1 MTVRTA
7 IFLAILTALLLARP
21 SCSET
26 AAPQGLTIHFFYGQG
41 CPHCKK
47 AEIFLRECEQ
57 RYGNL
62 EIHSYEVYFDPAN
75 MDLLMVMAERLGVEP
90 VAVPFL
96 VVGQTWI
103 VGFDETFTPTMIRR
117 EIEKCLVEQCPD
129 FVAGKGVDAR
139 VAPSPG
145 MAGGVSGEEAAG
157 QGGVSS
163 PVEGPLP
170 GRHGAQDAVN
180 RTIPIPLLGEI
191 DASGFSLPLLT
202 VVMGFLDGFN
212 PCAMWA
218 LVFLIGLLL
227 GMRDRKRMWLLGTT
241 FIAASA
247 MVYFLF
253 MAAWLNLILFF
264 GLVFWV
270 RVAIGLIALAGGAYS
285 LKDALVNTEISCR
298 MTGDTR
304 RRQFRVRLRS
314 VIGQHSLLLSMIGIA
329 LLAFMVNL
337 VEVVCSAG
345 FPAIYT
351 QVLTLNAL
359 PAWKY
364 YAYILLYILF
374 FMLDDMVVFV
384 AAMLTLEV
392 AGATTKYVRYA
403 RLLGGV
409 LMLVIGALLIFRP
422 QWLMFG

>member
-7 IFLAILTALLLARP
+7 LFLALLTALFLARP
-21 SCSET
+21 SFGET

-62 EIHSYEVYFDPAN
+62 QIHSHEVYFDPEN
-75 MDLLMVMAERLGVEP
+75 MDLLKDVAERLGVEP

-96 VVGQTWI
+96 VVGQVWI
-103 VGFDETFTPTMIRR
+103 VGFDETFTPPMIRM

-129 FVAGKGVDAR
+129 FVAGEGKGAR
-139 VAPSPG
+139 EAPHPG
-145 MAGGVSGEEAAG
+145 VAGGASGEESPG
-157 QGGVSS
+157 QGAGSS

-170 GRHGAQDAVN
+170 GRHGAQEAVN

-191 DASGFSLPLLT
+191 NASGFSLPLLT

-227 GMRDRKRMWLLGTT
+227 GMRDRTRMWLLGAT

-247 MVYFLF
+247 FVYFLF

-285 LKDALVNTEISCR
+285 LRDALVNTEISCK
-298 MTGDTR
+298 MTGEER
-304 RRQFRVRLRS
+304 RRQFRTRLGS
-314 VIGQHSLLLSMIGIA
+314 VIGQHRLLWSMAGIA
-329 LLAFMVNL
+329 VLAFMVNL
-337 VEVVCSAG
+337 VEIVCSAG

-351 QVLTLNAL
+351 QVLSLNAL
-359 PAWKY
+359 PAWQY

-384 AAMLTLEV
+384 AAMLTLEI
-392 AGATTKYVRYA
+392 AGATTTYVRYA